1 MMARCFRLSRS
12 TRTQK
17 VKMQHISGGK
27 GTAFVMRT
35 EKKGF
40 HISKSGPDRMGL
52 FKTGNCN

>member
-1 MMARCFRLSRS
+1 
-12 TRTQK
+12 
-17 VKMQHISGGK
+17 MQHRSGGK